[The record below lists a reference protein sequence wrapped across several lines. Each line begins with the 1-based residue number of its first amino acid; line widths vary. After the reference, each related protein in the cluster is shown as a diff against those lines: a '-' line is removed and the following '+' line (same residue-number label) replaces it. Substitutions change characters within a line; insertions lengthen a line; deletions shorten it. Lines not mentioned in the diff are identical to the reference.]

1 MAEQKTKK
9 GVFIGLRFKSLIMIL
24 VVISALMIAVI
35 VILESYVRKT
45 LIAEGIEKGAAIA
58 KSLAAAV
65 ADPIQ
70 TSDDLAIFSSVN
82 GITGNKGVV
91 VYGFIESGG
100 VIKAH
105 TNMDMTNKDY
115 SHAGYVLKKD
125 GNATVRITRGSDTI
139 YDIAVSIISREGKL
153 GEAHIGLSQTVVD
166 EVIRDV
172 RQKILY
178 LTVGALFLGGLGA
191 LGLSSVLVKP
201 IKLLA
206 KGVKSIGDG
215 NFHQRIDIKRRDE
228 IGELTT
234 AFNDMAK
241 GLEEREFIKDTF
253 KKFVHT
259 DIVDDLLK
267 NPEKIKVGG
276 ERKKVT
282 VLFTDIRGFTT
293 ISEKISPE
301 EVVAMLNE
309 YFTNNLKVVNSFG
322 GVLDKFIGD
331 AMMITFGVPFEAK
344 DDTLRAVKT
353 GIFMRKAIRDLNI
366 QRMRLGKFPIQM
378 GIGINT
384 GYVIAGNVGSED
396 RMEYTVLGDVVN
408 IAARIEGLSR
418 NMEVIVTENT
428 YNEIK
433 DKVIAIE
440 KGAVSLK
447 GKTMP
452 VKVYEI
458 HGIRDGMA

>member
-1 MAEQKTKK
+1 MNNKNTKNK
-9 GVFIGLRFKSLIMIL
+9 NGIFIGLRFKSLVMIL
-24 VVISALMIAVI
+24 VFISSLMIAVI
-35 VILESYVRKT
+35 GVLESYVRKT
-45 LIAEGIEKGAAIA
+45 LIAESIEKGAAIA

-70 TSDDLAIFSSVN
+70 SNDDLALFSSVN
-82 GITGNKGVV
+82 GITGNRGV

-100 VIKAH
+100 MIKAH

-115 SHAGYVLKKD
+115 SPAGEVLKKD
-125 GNATVRITRGSDTI
+125 GSATVRITRGSDTI
-139 YDIAVSIISREGKL
+139 YDIAVPITSREGKL
-153 GEAHIGLSQTVVD
+153 GEAHIGFSQMVVD

-178 LTVGALFLGGLGA
+178 LAVGALFLGGLGA

-228 IGELTT
+228 IGELTD

-267 NPEKIKVGG
+267 NPDKIKVGG

-282 VLFTDIRGFTT
+282 VVFTDVRGFTT
-293 ISEKISPE
+293 LSEKIPPE

-353 GIFMRKAIRDLNI
+353 GIFMRKAVRDLNI
-366 QRMRLGKFPIQM
+366 QRMKLGKFPIQM

-408 IAARIEGLSR
+408 IAARVEGLSR
-418 NMEVIVTENT
+418 EMEVIVTENT

-440 KGAVSLK
+440 KGEVALK
-447 GKTMP
+447 GKTVP

-458 HGIRDGMA
+458 HGIKDA

>member
-178 LTVGALFLGGLGA
+178 LAVGALFLGGLGA

-331 AMMITFGVPFEAK
+331 AMMIIFGVPFEAK

-384 GYVIAGNVGSED
+384 GYVIAGNVG
-396 RMEYTVLGDVVN
+396 
-408 IAARIEGLSR
+408 
-418 NMEVIVTENT
+418 
-428 YNEIK
+428 
-433 DKVIAIE
+433 
-440 KGAVSLK
+440 
-447 GKTMP
+447 
-452 VKVYEI
+452 
-458 HGIRDGMA
+458 

>member
-1 MAEQKTKK
+1 
-9 GVFIGLRFKSLIMIL
+9 MIL

-178 LTVGALFLGGLGA
+178 LAVGALFLGGLGA

-215 NFHQRIDIKRRDE
+215 NYHQRIDIKRRDE

-428 YNEIK
+428 YN
-433 DKVIAIE
+433 
-440 KGAVSLK
+440 
-447 GKTMP
+447 
-452 VKVYEI
+452 
-458 HGIRDGMA
+458 